1 MAVIRE
7 VSVKSDKFRVYSFGL
22 ALMLMLPTTAL
33 AQTGGSQ
40 QFPPPPFPPI
50 GADQGPGSSQDSPQ
64 SEMEKKAMAE
74 MAKRQNKQRQVEL
87 KRDTDQLLKLATQL
101 KEYVDK
107 TNENI
112 LSVDVINKA
121 DQIEKL
127 AHSVKEK
134 MKGP

>member
-1 MAVIRE
+1 MRLHTI
-7 VSVKSDKFRVYSFGL
+7 SIYSLGL
-22 ALMLMLPTTAL
+22 ALTLALP
-33 AQTGGSQ
+33 GSCLGQ
-40 QFPPPPFPPI
+40 ANSPQPFPQQAPY
-50 GADQGPGSSQDSPQ
+50 GVGNPASPSPDTQDT
-64 SEMEKKAMAE
+64 EMERRAMHKMAE
-74 MAKRQNKQRQVEL
+74 RQNKQREADL

-112 LSVDVINKA
+112 LSVQVINKA
-121 DQIEKL
+121 DEIEKL